1 MMSTGAETLK
11 TQRDDKCTE
20 CSDFSIF
27 KCMVREGSTLLCLVA
42 GKKSKWLL
50 SCQ

>member
-1 MMSTGAETLK
+1 MSTSAETLK
-11 TQRDDKCTE
+11 TQSDDKCTE

-27 KCMVREGSTLLCLVA
+27 NCMVREGSMLLCLVA

-50 SCQ
+50 